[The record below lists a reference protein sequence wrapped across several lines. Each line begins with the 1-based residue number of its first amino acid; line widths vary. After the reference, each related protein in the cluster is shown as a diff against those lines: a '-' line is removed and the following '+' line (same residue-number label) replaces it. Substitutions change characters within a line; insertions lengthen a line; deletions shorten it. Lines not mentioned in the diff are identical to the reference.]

1 MTLRAAGLRR
11 IVLSVSHKSI
21 VSFVVLQ
28 MQGVIQVTAASFC
41 DGGQWKLYDP
51 TCFAN
56 QPTSQQIT
64 EEVVIDPTGRQ
75 RLWAAKGLRGCMLLM
90 WRSVLLFPPLA
101 MSALYCDWD
110 WHHFTQHW
118 KKEYTL
124 LQLYFFLPHRS
135 PSPSFAVS
143 SSPPLPLYL
152 AVALSPAPRH

>member
-1 MTLRAAGLRR
+1 MTLRVAGLRR

-28 MQGVIQVTAASFC
+28 MQGVIQVTAVSFC

-75 RLWAAKGLRGCMLLM
+75 RLWAAKELRGCMLLM
-90 WRSVLLFPPLA
+90 
-101 MSALYCDWD
+101 
-110 WHHFTQHW
+110 
-118 KKEYTL
+118 
-124 LQLYFFLPHRS
+124 
-135 PSPSFAVS
+135 
-143 SSPPLPLYL
+143 
-152 AVALSPAPRH
+152 